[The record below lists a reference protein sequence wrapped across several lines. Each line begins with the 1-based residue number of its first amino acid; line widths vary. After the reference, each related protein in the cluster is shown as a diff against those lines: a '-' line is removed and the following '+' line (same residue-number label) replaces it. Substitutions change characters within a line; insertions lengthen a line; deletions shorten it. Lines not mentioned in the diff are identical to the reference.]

1 MTSSAPQIPSSDSRF
16 GWPQNKRVDE
26 LEKLRK
32 EPTGKTHRIVFK
44 GQNTD
49 LPIVRVPIAL
59 PKYRMAN
66 GRTSSLQAE
75 HLATNPSARRDL
87 FSGDPE
93 LLDGQETQHR
103 LLLKVIKQQD
113 LRKHFEDTTHKQVE
127 PILLDEKGFVV
138 NGNRRLCCWRELLH
152 EDAGK
157 YGHFAYID
165 VVVLPHCDE
174 KDIDRLEAWLQIQRD
189 IKADYSW
196 DARAN
201 MLLDKQKRDG
211 FSNKELAEL
220 YGIKEGEIAELLDMR
235 GYADE
240 YLRSRGKQDMWSLV
254 SEHEEAFRKIV
265 ASRPKIDDV
274 GDQQLFKQAA
284 YALIDSPMEA
294 GGRLYEQIPAI
305 LNSLD
310 EVRDKLADEF
320 PVTPAAPTQE
330 VEDLFGG
337 GNAAADEPSALSTPL
352 SVEIAKDENVE
363 KARRIIVEVI
373 ASQKE
378 LKKNSKAAEYLIE
391 CCKKANASLSAAV
404 KDGLRPESKRSGV
417 SKQLDAIEKSIAR
430 IRKHLDEHA
439 DD

>member
-1 MTSSAPQIPSSDSRF
+1 MTDSAPEILTSDSRF
-16 GWPQNKRVDE
+16 GWPQNKRCEE

-49 LPIVRVPIAL
+49 LPIVRVQIAL

-75 HLATNPSARRDL
+75 HLATNPSVRRDL
-87 FSGDPE
+87 FSDDPE
-93 LLDGQETQHR
+93 LLDAQEAQHK
-103 LLLKVIKQQD
+103 LLLKVIKQQE
-113 LRKHFEDTTHKQVE
+113 LRKHFEDTSHKQVE

-174 KDIDRLEAWLQIQRD
+174 KDIDRLEAWLQIQKD

-201 MLLDKQKRDG
+201 MLIDKQKRDG

-220 YGIKEGEIAELLDMR
+220 YGIKEGEVEELIDMR

-240 YLRSRGKQDMWSLV
+240 YLRSRGRQDMWSLV

-265 ASRPKIDDV
+265 VSRPKIDDV

-284 YALIDSPMEA
+284 FALIDNPMEA

-305 LNSLD
+305 LGSLD
-310 EVRDKLADEF
+310 EVMDKLAEEF
-320 PVTPAAPTQE
+320 PVTAPAPSPE
-330 VEDLFGG
+330 VEDMFGG
-337 GNAAADEPSALSTPL
+337 GVADETNTLSTPL

-417 SKQLDAIEKSIAR
+417 SKQLDAIEKSIER

>member
-1 MTSSAPQIPSSDSRF
+1 MTSSALEIPLSDSRF
-16 GWPQNKRVDE
+16 GWPQNKRCEE

-49 LPIVRVPIAL
+49 LSIVRVQIAL

-66 GRTSSLQAE
+66 GRTSSLQSE
-75 HLATNPSARRDL
+75 HLATNPSVRKDL

-93 LLDGQETQHR
+93 LLDAQEAQHK
-103 LLLKVIKQQD
+103 LLIKVIKQQD
-113 LRKHFEDTTHKQVE
+113 LRKHFEDTSHKQVE

-174 KDIDRLEAWLQIQRD
+174 KDIDRLEAWLQIQKD
-189 IKADYSW
+189 IKADYNW

-220 YGIKEGEIAELLDMR
+220 YGIKEGEVAELLDMR

-240 YLRSRGKQDMWSLV
+240 YLRSRGKQDMWSLI

-265 ASRPKIDDV
+265 SSRPKIDDV
-274 GDQQLFKQAA
+274 GDQQLFQQAA
-284 YALIDSPMEA
+284 YALIDKPMEA
-294 GGRLYEQIPAI
+294 GGRLYEQIPSI
-305 LNSLD
+305 LSSLD

-320 PVTPAAPTQE
+320 PVTPLVPSQE
-330 VEDLFGG
+330 AEDMFGG
-337 GNAAADEPSALSTPL
+337 GCAVASESSALSTPL
-352 SVEIAKDENVE
+352 SVEIAKDANVD

-391 CCKKANASLSAAV
+391 CCKKASAQLTAAV
-404 KDGLRPESKRSGV
+404 NEGLRPESKRSGV
-417 SKQLDAIEKSIAR
+417 AKQLEAIEKSIAR
-430 IRKHLDEHA
+430 IRKHLDDHA

>member
-1 MTSSAPQIPSSDSRF
+1 MTSSTPEMPSSDSRF
-16 GWPQNKRVDE
+16 GWPQNKRVEE

-32 EPTGKTHRIVFK
+32 APVGKTHRIVFK

-49 LPIVRVPIAL
+49 LDIVRVPIEL
-59 PKYRMAN
+59 PKYRIAN

-75 HLATNPSARRDL
+75 HLATNPSIRRDL

-93 LLDGQETQHR
+93 LLDAQAAQHR
-103 LLLKVIKQQD
+103 LLLKVIKQQE
-113 LRKHFEDTTHKQVE
+113 LRKHFENTSHKQVP

-138 NGNRRLCCWRELLH
+138 DGNRRLCCWRELLH
-152 EDAGK
+152 EDAVK

-165 VVVLPHCDE
+165 VVVIPHCDE
-174 KDIDRLEAWLQIQRD
+174 KDIDRLEAWLQIQKD

-211 FSNKELAEL
+211 FSNKDLAEI
-220 YGIKEGEIAELLDMR
+220 YGIRENDISELLDMR

-240 YLRSRGKQDMWSLV
+240 YLRSRDKQDMWSLV

-265 ASRPKIDDV
+265 TSRPKIDDV

-284 YALIDSPMEA
+284 FALIDSPKEA

-310 EVRDKLADEF
+310 EVREKLADEF
-320 PVTPAAPTQE
+320 PVTPPAPTPE
-330 VEDLFGG
+330 IEDMFGG
-337 GNAAADEPSALSTPL
+337 GVAIADVASALSTPL
-352 SVEIAKDENVE
+352 SVEIAKDENVD

-378 LKKNSKAAEYLIE
+378 LKRNSKAAEYLIE

-417 SKQLDAIEKSIAR
+417 SNQLNAIEKSITR
-430 IRKHLDEHA
+430 IRKHLHEHA